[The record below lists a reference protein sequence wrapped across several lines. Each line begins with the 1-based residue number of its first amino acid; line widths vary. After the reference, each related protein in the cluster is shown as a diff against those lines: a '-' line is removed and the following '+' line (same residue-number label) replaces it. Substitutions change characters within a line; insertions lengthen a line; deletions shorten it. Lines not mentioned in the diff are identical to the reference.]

1 LREFYFGELKTITL
15 TKTNFLI
22 FMNFPKDLRYTKE
35 HEWVR
40 VEGNIATIG
49 VTDFAQSELGDI
61 VYVEVETVDDT
72 IDKDEVFGSVEAVK
86 TVSDLYMPISG
97 TITEFNEGLDTE
109 PEVVNN
115 DPYGAGWMIKIEIS
129 DASELDGLM
138 DAATYEASIT

>member
-1 LREFYFGELKTITL
+1 
-15 TKTNFLI
+15 
-22 FMNFPKDLRYTKE
+22 MNFPKDLRYTKE